1 MLMFIVITAIER
13 EIVLRQSSTEI
24 IIRHFQNGDMP
35 LLGELYQSVTQKENA
50 VFWWVGEEDNWSNV
64 YCAFEDGKMIA
75 KGQVSIVNVVPPGRP
90 KENNHSIYLN
100 LKTIPE
106 RENDIM
112 LLENVYQ
119 HLLIRAN
126 QLKETLSKEY
136 DTILCVGNDSTETA
150 NNTFFIQKGYLH
162 LNSLYRMKKDLN
174 EPIPELKLQED
185 FQFSYWKMETSD
197 EERDYLNIE
206 AEIWPDTPLG
216 IDRLCEYK
224 NNDRWTS
231 MVIRQTDVIVGGLM
245 AWQEADHGVIED
257 VFVREPWRKRGL
269 AKYLLTQALRYL
281 KANQL
286 QYVTLMVLTTNK
298 TALSVYESVG
308 FCEDKEE
315 IRYFTELN

>member
-1 MLMFIVITAIER
+1 M
-13 EIVLRQSSTEI
+13 RQSSTEI
-24 IIRHFQNGDMP
+24 IIRHFQDGDMP

-50 VFWWVGEEDNWSNV
+50 VFWWVGEEVNWSNV

-150 NNTFFIQKGYLH
+150 NNTFFIQKGFLH
-162 LNSLYRMKKDLN
+162 LNSLYRMKRDLN
-174 EPIPELKLQED
+174 EPIPELTLQED